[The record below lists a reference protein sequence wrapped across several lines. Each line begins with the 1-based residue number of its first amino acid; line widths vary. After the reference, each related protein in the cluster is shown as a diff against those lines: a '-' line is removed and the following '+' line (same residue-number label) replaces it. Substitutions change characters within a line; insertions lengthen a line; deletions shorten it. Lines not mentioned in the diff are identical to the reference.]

1 MKFNKS
7 LLLKWCFPVIIL
19 AIVCT
24 LTIGSSP
31 FFVTNP
37 WVDTNAMLT
46 MGKAMLH
53 GLIPYRDIIDQ
64 RGPLLYAIFALG
76 ASYKETNFSGIFFLQ
91 VINVF
96 LTYWLSWRIIAD
108 QKKHLLS
115 PQWTSLLGPL
125 ALLGTSAFSLS
136 GSPEEFA
143 FTSVLYLLYVINHY
157 QQKIT
162 AIPLKTF
169 FFLGLNLSLIFWNK
183 YSLIG
188 AFVVFFIWTAVVF
201 IRQKNYQQLLRVI
214 IASVLGFLSIT
225 LLIMLYFAFN
235 HALADLFNIYFVQ
248 NFSSYGHTQATALML
263 FWKLLFLMAQE
274 LQMHLVAV
282 TIIILGWLKALYHKQ
297 TIILEMT
304 MFLGTIIFVAL
315 QHRVPDYYN
324 LIWMPFLAMALLRLT
339 DVELKI
345 DVNQKT
351 ALFSLKVLLTTALI
365 FMPFINNKILNQ
377 LVVRGANV
385 SFNGNHYQA
394 QTHFAKIMN
403 ETTAPK
409 RPTLLVPNDL
419 DEGFFLAANTLP
431 TTRYWQK
438 LNMNYQQLPQMYQ
451 DFSYYLDHKQTDFV
465 IISLSV
471 VPNANKTVF
480 KQQIKTALDSHL
492 YEPLMK
498 NYRIKAVDNNSTY
511 GYFVLFQKKN

>member
-1 MKFNKS
+1 MKLNKS

-31 FFVTNP
+31 LFVTNP

-53 GLIPYRDIIDQ
+53 GLVPYRDIIDQ
-64 RGPLLYAIFALG
+64 RGPLLYALFALG
-76 ASYKETNFSGIFFLQ
+76 ASYKETNFSGVFFLQ
-91 VINVF
+91 IINVF
-96 LTYWLSWRIIAD
+96 LTYWLSWRILVD

-115 PQWTSLLGPL
+115 PQWTALLGPL

-143 FTSVLYLLYVINHY
+143 FTSVLYLLYVVNHY

-162 AIPLKTF
+162 EIPLKTF

-201 IRQKNYQQLLRVI
+201 IRQKDFKKLLKI
-214 IASVLGFLSIT
+214 FIASALGFFSIT
-225 LLIMLYFAFN
+225 ILIMLYFAFN
-235 HALADLFNIYFVQ
+235 HALSDMFNIYFMQ
-248 NFSSYGHTQATALML
+248 NFNSYGHTRETSLML
-263 FWKLLFLMAQE
+263 LWRLLFLVVQE
-274 LQMHLVAV
+274 LQLHLVAV
-282 TIIILGWLKALYHKQ
+282 VIIILSWLKALYHKQ
-297 TIILEMT
+297 DVILEMAL
-304 MFLGTIIFVAL
+304 FLGTIVFVAL

-324 LIWMPFLAMALLRLT
+324 LIWMPFLAVALLRLT
-339 DVELKI
+339 DVDLKI
-345 DVNQKT
+345 KFDQKIT
-351 ALFSLKVLLTTALI
+351 VTSLKLLLTATLI
-365 FMPFINNKILNQ
+365 LMPFINNKILNQ
-377 LVVRGANV
+377 LIIRNAGI
-385 SFNGNHYQA
+385 SYNGNRYQA

-419 DEGFFLAANTLP
+419 DEGFYLAANTLP

-451 DFSYYLDHKQTDFV
+451 NFQYYLNHKQVDFV
-465 IISLSV
+465 VISLSV
-471 VPNANKTVF
+471 VPDPNRTVF
-480 KQQIKTALDSHL
+480 KQQIKAALDSHL
-492 YEPLMK
+492 YQPLMK
-498 NYRIKAVDNNSTY
+498 NYRIRAIDNNSTY
-511 GYFVLFQKKN
+511 GYFVLFQKK